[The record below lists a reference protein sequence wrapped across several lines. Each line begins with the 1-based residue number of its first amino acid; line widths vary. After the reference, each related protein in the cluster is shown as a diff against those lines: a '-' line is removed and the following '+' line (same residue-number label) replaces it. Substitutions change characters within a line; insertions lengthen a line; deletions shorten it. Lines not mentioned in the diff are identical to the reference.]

1 MAKEK
6 KEEKALVPSVEN
18 IETLVK
24 DANLAKDLTIGEKA
38 MKELGEEADERL
50 KNDLKCRIKRAQ
62 YDQLRTLIELRHERK
77 TAEIKKEKLKNK
89 NYLLNNL
96 IGFTA
101 EGNEQHDGG
110 KYKAGEVIK
119 PSLTPVQYDD
129 ELRKLANDID
139 KKIEAANEDRA
150 KLIRELKNTFGSWY
164 EWEWDRY

>member
-6 KEEKALVPSVEN
+6 KETAVVPSVEN

-38 MKELGEEADERL
+38 LKELGEEADERL

-110 KYKAGEVIK
+110 KYKAGEVVK
-119 PSLTPVQYDD
+119 PSLTPSQYDE

-139 KKIEAANEDRA
+139 KKIEAANEDRQ
-150 KLIRELKNTFGSWY
+150 KLIRELKNTYGMWY